1 MSKFLGDDTP
11 PSLLALLSSLCHL
24 KRSSDYPDSLVP
36 TVGGARS
43 AGQGVSVTGI
53 RTHGSTPR
61 EKALLKKARE
71 RKRQVGRLYMLA
83 QNLVKTVL
91 GRGFRA
97 MNDFHLVQV
106 LKTHGMPVIDYVAA
120 HGFRL
125 TESMRYKREQCY
137 VR

>member
-1 MSKFLGDDTP
+1 MTQLLGDDTP
-11 PSLLALLSSLCHL
+11 PSLLASLSSLCRF
-24 KRSSDYPDSLVP
+24 KRSSDYPDSLVS

-43 AGQGVSVTGI
+43 AGQGASVTGI

-61 EKALLKKARE
+61 EKALRKKVRK
-71 RKRQVGRLYMLA
+71 RKRQVGRLDMLT

-106 LKTHGMPVIDYVAA
+106 MKKHGMLP
-120 HGFRL
+120 L
-125 TESMRYKREQCY
+125 TMSPPTDSARRSPC
-137 VR
+137 VTSGSSVT